1 VIYVAARLFDES
13 ERKCQIS
20 GREASLSGRDP
31 PEKREK
37 DGRKKREPIDP
48 APHGDEKDGR
58 AKDGSLHLQLG
69 SIR

>member
-1 VIYVAARLFDES
+1 MLGIDVTR
-13 ERKCQIS
+13 RS
-20 GREASLSGRDP
+20 GCRIPTLRDP

-37 DGRKKREPIDP
+37 DGRKKRERIDP